1 MAGHDHP
8 DVIGMPTIEARIPTD
23 RPGRYRRQFTK
34 HASAMG
40 SPRAHR
46 IRGHGNPASHAEIE
60 LRVESTDTRTCI
72 VFDPWGRCVLS
83 EDTNTLTARIE
94 ATDNQ
99 ALQRIREIITRD
111 LDRFGRHELAVQW
124 QSIDEPDSAGA
135 AP

>member
-1 MAGHDHP
+1 
-8 DVIGMPTIEARIPTD
+8 MPIIEARIPTD
-23 RPGRYRRQFTK
+23 RPHRYLRQFTK
-34 HASAMG
+34 HASTMG

-46 IRGHGNPASHAEIE
+46 IRKHSDPVTHAEIA
-60 LRVESTDTRTCI
+60 LSIESTDIRTTI

-83 EDTNTLTARIE
+83 DDANTLNVRIE
-94 ATDNQ
+94 ATDDR

-111 LDRFGRHELAVQW
+111 LDRFGRHELTVQW